1 MKKAAI
7 NPTTAT
13 SDAIGALWAF
23 QAPDSESESDAE
35 VEVDVE
41 SAAGWKFLSVFHNE
55 ALCA

>member
-35 VEVDVE
+35 VEAEVE
-41 SAAGWKFLSVFHNE
+41 SAAGWKFLSVLHNE
-55 ALCA
+55 AL